1 MRLMLLRA
9 GDRAYIP
16 LWDIVQNIMKES
28 YSYICICAY
37 IYVFEKTKK
46 GGTDKHEILMNSH
59 LK

>member
-1 MRLMLLRA
+1 M
-9 GDRAYIP
+9 
-16 LWDIVQNIMKES
+16 QNIMKES